1 MTHDVWTAMDDR
13 KMEFG
18 GGAPVESETQYR
30 HWKRCRDD
38 NDVEWIILDKAGS
51 RVNVLSAEVLTEML
65 NLLEEAA
72 DARPRGLVLRSG
84 KPKGFTV
91 GADVSEFKD
100 MTSLAEVEN
109 KVRRAHAVADMLD
122 KFPAVTAVVIHGL
135 CLGGGL
141 ELSLCCDHRIALP
154 DARLGFPEVK
164 LGLHPG
170 LGGTFRSVRLID
182 PADAMTMMLTGKNKT
197 ARQALKS
204 GLVDA
209 VVEERHVAAA
219 VRAALSEKLKNKRRG
234 LKGAAMNTGPMR
246 RMAAKKMRTKTREKA
261 NPDHYPAPR
270 ALIDLWEAHGGN
282 PKAMQ
287 KAEIASFSRLLIG
300 DTAQNLVRLFFLRD
314 KMKGMGDA
322 VHPVHPVH
330 SVHHVHHVHIIGAG
344 AMGGDIAA
352 WCAYKGFQTT
362 LFDVDLDALGRAVA
376 RAASLFDKKCD
387 TGAEARDALDR
398 LIPDPAGDGVPR
410 ADLVIEAVPENHD
423 LKIKIYGE
431 TEPRMKDGAILATNT
446 SGIRLETLREH
457 LRRPERFVGLH
468 FFNPVAKMHL
478 VEVVDHDR
486 ASDGT
491 LAVARSFVVAIDRLP
506 APVRSAPGF
515 LVNRALMPYL
525 LEALLMMDEG
535 IAPETIDRAAE
546 DFGMP
551 MGPITLADKVGLDI
565 CVDVAGVLRNSLDEP
580 VPGIPDWVARKV
592 EDGHLGEKSEKG
604 LYDYEDGKPKK
615 NPEAPDPDPETA
627 DRLLLPMVNAC
638 VRLLREG
645 VTDDEEI
652 VDGAMVFGTGFAPFR
667 GGPIRYAQKRGI
679 ADIRET
685 LSRLADRH
693 GDRFRPDEGWDRL

>member
-18 GGAPVESETQYR
+18 GGAPVESETPYR
-30 HWKRCRDD
+30 HWKRRRDD
-38 NDVEWIILDKAGS
+38 NDVEWIILDKADS
-51 RVNVLSAEVLTEML
+51 RVNVLSAEVLMELL
-65 NLLEEAA
+65 NLLEEVA

-91 GADVSEFKD
+91 GADVSEFRD

-122 KFPAVTAVVIHGL
+122 KFPAVTAAVIHGM

-154 DARLGFPEVK
+154 DAALGFPEVK

-170 LGGTFRSVRLID
+170 MGGTFRSVRLID
-182 PADAMTMMLTGKNKT
+182 PVDAMTMMLTGKNKT

-219 VRAALSEKLKNKRRG
+219 VRAALSDELKNKRRG
-234 LKGAAMNTGPMR
+234 MKGAAMNTGPMR
-246 RMAAKKMRTKTREKA
+246 RMAANKMRTKTREKA
-261 NPDHYPAPR
+261 DPDHYPAPY
-270 ALIDLWEAHGGN
+270 ALIDLWEAHGGD

-287 KAEIASFSRLLIG
+287 KAEIASFSNLLIG

-314 KMKGMGDA
+314 KMKGLGYGDPA
-322 VHPVHPVH
+322 IL
-330 SVHHVHHVHIIGAG
+330 HVHVIGAG

-362 LFDVDLDALGRAVA
+362 LFDVDLNALGGAVA
-376 RAASLFDKKCD
+376 RAASLFGKKCD
-387 TGAEARDALDR
+387 TDAEARDALDR
-398 LIPDPAGDGVPR
+398 LIPDPTGDGVPR

-423 LKIKIYGE
+423 LKVKIYGE
-431 TEPRMKDGAILATNT
+431 TEPRMKAGAILATNT
-446 SGIRLETLREH
+446 SSIRLETLRES
-457 LRRPERFVGLH
+457 LRRPDRFVGLH

-478 VEVVDHDR
+478 VEVVDHDGAAEDALAAAR
-486 ASDGT
+486 A
-491 LAVARSFVVAIDRLP
+491 FVVAIDRLP

-551 MGPITLADKVGLDI
+551 MGPIILADKVGLGI
-565 CVDVAGVLRNSLDEP
+565 CVDVAGVLRDSLDEP
-580 VPGIPDWVARKV
+580 IPDIPDWVNQKV

-604 LYDYEDGKPKK
+604 LYVYEDGKPKK

-627 DRLLLPMVNAC
+627 DRLILPMVNAC

-645 VTDDEEI
+645 VTDDPEI

-667 GGPIRYAQKRGI
+667 GGPVQYAQKRGV
-679 ADIRET
+679 AEVRET

-693 GDRFRPDEGWDRL
+693 GERFQPDEGWDRLEGGS

>member
-1 MTHDVWTAMDDR
+1 
-13 KMEFG
+13 
-18 GGAPVESETQYR
+18 
-30 HWKRCRDD
+30 
-38 NDVEWIILDKAGS
+38 VEWLILDMAGS
-51 RVNVLSAEVLTEML
+51 RVNVLSAEVLTEL
-65 NLLEEAA
+65 LHLLEAVS
-72 DARPRGLVLRSG
+72 DARPRGLVIRSG
-84 KPKGFTV
+84 KEKGFTV

-100 MTSLAEVEN
+100 MTDVAEVEA
-109 KVRRAHAVADMLD
+109 KVRRAHAVADLLD
-122 KFPAVTAVVIHGL
+122 KFPATTAAVIHGM

-154 DARLGFPEVK
+154 DARMGFPEVK

-182 PADAMTMMLTGKNKT
+182 PADAMTMMLTGRNKT
-197 ARQALKS
+197 AKKALKS

-219 VRAALSEKLKNKRRG
+219 VKVALSDEFKNKRRG
-234 LKGAAMNTGPMR
+234 MKGAAMNTGPMR
-246 RMAAKKMRTKTREKA
+246 RMAANKMRTKTEEKA
-261 NPDHYPAPR
+261 RRDHYPAPY
-270 ALIDLWEAHGGN
+270 ALIGLWEEHGGD

-287 KAEIASFSRLLIG
+287 KAEITSFSRLLVG
-300 DTAQNLVRLFFLRD
+300 DTAQNLVRLFFLRN
-314 KMKGMGDA
+314 KMKDLGDA
-322 VHPVHPVH
+322 DH
-330 SVHHVHHVHIIGAG
+330 SVRHVHVIGAG

-352 WCAYKGFQTT
+352 WCAYQGFQTT
-362 LFDVDLDALGRAVA
+362 LFDVDLTALGGAVA
-376 RAASLFDKKCD
+376 RAAALFGKKCHSD
-387 TGAEARDALDR
+387 AGARDALDR

-423 LKIKIYGE
+423 LKVKIYGE
-431 TEPRMKDGAILATNT
+431 TEPRMKEGAILATNT
-446 SGIRLETLREH
+446 SSIRLETLRESVQ
-457 LRRPERFVGLH
+457 RPDRFVGLH

-478 VEVVDHDR
+478 VEVVDHDG
-486 ASDGT
+486 AAEAA
-491 LAVARSFVVAIDRLP
+491 LAAARSFVVDIDRLP

-535 IAPETIDRAAE
+535 IAPDTIDRAAE

-565 CVDVAGVLRNSLDEP
+565 CVDVAGVLRESLDEP
-580 VPGIPDWVARKV
+580 VPDIPDWVNQKV
-592 EDGHLGEKSEKG
+592 EAGQLGEKSAKG
-604 LYDYEDGKPKK
+604 LYDYEEGKPKK
-615 NPEAPDPDPETA
+615 HPDAPDPDPEMA
-627 DRLLLPMVNAC
+627 DRLILPMVNTC

-667 GGPIRYAQKRGI
+667 GGPVHYARKRGI

-685 LSRLADRH
+685 LSRLADHH
-693 GDRFRPDEGWDRL
+693 GDRFRPDEGWDRIESGS

>member
-1 MTHDVWTAMDDR
+1 MRQDVWTALKDR
-13 KMEFG
+13 RMEFG
-18 GGAPVESETQYR
+18 GAVPVESELAFR
-30 HWKRCRDD
+30 HWHRRRDQ
-38 NDVEWIILDKAGS
+38 NDVEWLILDMAGS
-51 RVNVLSAEVLTEML
+51 RVNVLSAEVLTEL
-65 NLLEEAA
+65 LHLLEAVS
-72 DARPRGLVLRSG
+72 DARPRGLVIRSG
-84 KPKGFTV
+84 KEKGFTV

-100 MTSLAEVEN
+100 MTDVAEVEA
-109 KVRRAHAVADMLD
+109 KVRRAHAVADLLD
-122 KFPAVTAVVIHGL
+122 KFPATTAAVIHGM

-154 DARLGFPEVK
+154 DARMGFPEVK

-197 ARQALKS
+197 AKKALKS

-219 VRAALSEKLKNKRRG
+219 VKAALSDEFKNKRRG
-234 LKGAAMNTGPMR
+234 MKGAAMNTGPMR
-246 RMAAKKMRTKTREKA
+246 RMAANKMRTKTEEKA
-261 NPDHYPAPR
+261 RRDHYPAPF
-270 ALIDLWEAHGGN
+270 ALIGLWEEHGGD

-287 KAEIASFSRLLIG
+287 KAEITSFSRLLVG
-300 DTAQNLVRLFFLRD
+300 DTAQNLVRLFFLRN
-314 KMKGMGDA
+314 KMKDLGDA
-322 VHPVHPVH
+322 DH
-330 SVHHVHHVHIIGAG
+330 SVQHVHVIGAG

-352 WCAYKGFQTT
+352 WCAYQGFQTT
-362 LFDVDLDALGRAVA
+362 LFDVDLTALGGAVA
-376 RAASLFDKKCD
+376 RAAALFGKKCD
-387 TGAEARDALDR
+387 SDAEARDALDR

-423 LKIKIYGE
+423 LKVKIYGE
-431 TEPRMKDGAILATNT
+431 TEPRMKAGAILATNT
-446 SGIRLETLREH
+446 SSIRLESLRDS
-457 LRRPERFVGLH
+457 LQRPDRFVGLH

-478 VEVVDHDR
+478 VEVVDHDG
-486 ASDGT
+486 AAEAA
-491 LAVARSFVVAIDRLP
+491 LAAARSFVVAIDRLP

-535 IAPETIDRAAE
+535 VAPETIDRAAE

-551 MGPITLADKVGLDI
+551 MGPITLADKVGIDI
-565 CVDVAGVLRNSLDEP
+565 CVDVAGVLRESLDEP
-580 VPGIPDWVARKV
+580 VPDIPEWVNRKV
-592 EDGHLGEKSEKG
+592 EAGQLGEKSEKG
-604 LYDYEDGKPKK
+604 LYDYEEGKPKK
-615 NPEAPDPDPETA
+615 NPEAPDPDPDMS
-627 DRLLLPMVNAC
+627 DRLILPMVNTC

-667 GGPIRYAQKRGI
+667 GGPVHYARKRGI

-685 LSRLADRH
+685 LSRLADHH
-693 GDRFRPDEGWDRL
+693 GDRFRPDEGWDRLESGA

>member
-13 KMEFG
+13 KMAFG
-18 GGAPVESETQYR
+18 GGKPVESETTYR
-30 HWKRCRDD
+30 HWKRRRDG

-51 RVNVLSAEVLTEML
+51 RVNVLSAEVLTELL
-65 NLLEEAA
+65 NLLEEVA

-84 KPKGFTV
+84 KKKGFTV

-122 KFPAVTAVVIHGL
+122 KFPAVTAVVIHGM

-154 DARLGFPEVK
+154 DAQLGFPEVK

-170 LGGTFRSVRLID
+170 LGGTFRSVQLID
-182 PADAMTMMLTGKNKT
+182 PTDAMTMMLTGKNKT
-197 ARQALKS
+197 ARQALES

-209 VVEERHVAAA
+209 VVEERHVGAA
-219 VRAALSEKLKNKRRG
+219 VTAALSEKLKNKRRG
-234 LKGAAMNTGPMR
+234 MKGAAMNTGPMR
-246 RMAAKKMRTKTREKA
+246 RMAANKMRTKTREKA
-261 NPDHYPAPR
+261 DPDHYPAPY
-270 ALIDLWEAHGGN
+270 ALIDLWEAHGGD

-300 DTAQNLVRLFFLRD
+300 DTAQNLVRLFFLRA
-314 KMKGMGDA
+314 KMKDMGEA
-322 VHPVHPVH
+322 VH
-330 SVHHVHHVHIIGAG
+330 SVHHVHIIGAG

-376 RAASLFDKKCD
+376 RAASLFHKKCD
-387 TGAEARDALDR
+387 TDAEARDALDR

-423 LKIKIYGE
+423 LKVKIYGE

-446 SGIRLETLREH
+446 SSIRLETLRESV
-457 LRRPERFVGLH
+457 RRPDRFVGLH

-478 VEVVDHDR
+478 VEVVDHDG
-486 ASDGT
+486 AAEDA
-491 LAVARSFVVAIDRLP
+491 LAVGRSFVVAIDRLP

-546 DFGMP
+546 EFGMP
-551 MGPITLADKVGLDI
+551 MGPITLADKVGLGI
-565 CVDVAGVLRNSLDEP
+565 CVDVAGVLRDSLDEP
-580 VPGIPDWVARKV
+580 VPDIPDWVTRKV

-627 DRLLLPMVNAC
+627 DRLILPMVNTCA
-638 VRLLREG
+638 RLLREG
-645 VTDDEEI
+645 VTDDAAI

-667 GGPIRYAQKRGI
+667 GGPIHYARKRGI

-693 GDRFRPDEGWDRL
+693 GDRFRPDDGWRELEGGP